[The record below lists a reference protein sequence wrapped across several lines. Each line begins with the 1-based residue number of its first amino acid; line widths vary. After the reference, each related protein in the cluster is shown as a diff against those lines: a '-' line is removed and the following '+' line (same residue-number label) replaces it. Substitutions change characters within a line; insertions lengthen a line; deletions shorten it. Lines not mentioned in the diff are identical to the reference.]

1 MAARLE
7 SNLQEK
13 VVQVSRVSK
22 KTKGGDNFS
31 FSVVMAVGDS
41 QGRVGV
47 DKGKAPSVV
56 PAIRKGVR
64 KAEKKMVEVPIDGTT
79 IPFAYEMKK
88 GAAHLLLKPAPRGTG
103 IVAGGPVRAV
113 VEVAGIRDIS
123 CKILGT
129 NNQASNAYATF
140 EALKQIAKLVKLKG
154 IKLRTVEEVEA
165 EEEEKEKK
173 AQEKAK
179 QSQK

>member
-1 MAARLE
+1 MAQQQE

-31 FSVVMAVGDS
+31 FSVVMAVGDG

-64 KAEKKMVEVPIDGTT
+64 KAERKMFKAPLDGTT
-79 IPFAYEMKK
+79 IPFEYEIKK
-88 GAAHLLLKPAPRGTG
+88 GAAHLLLKPAPPGTG

-113 VEVAGIRDIS
+113 VEVAGIKDIS

-129 NNQASNAYATF
+129 NNQASNAYAAF
-140 EALKQIAKLVKLKG
+140 EALKQMAKLVKIKG
-154 IKLRTVEEVEA
+154 IKLRTIKEVEA
-165 EEEEKEKK
+165 QEEEKEKA
-173 AQEKAK
+173 AQKKAK
-179 QSQK
+179 KSKK